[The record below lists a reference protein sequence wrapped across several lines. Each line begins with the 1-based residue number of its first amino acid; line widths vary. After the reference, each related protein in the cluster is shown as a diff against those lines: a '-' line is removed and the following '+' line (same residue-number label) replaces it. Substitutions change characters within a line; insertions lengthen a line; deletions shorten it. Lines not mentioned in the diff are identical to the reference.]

1 MLNLMMDIGY
11 IDIDDDEYP
20 YEYGYSMQTT
30 IYAKDLV
37 EIGKKVTEYFKL
49 GMFEHLVFIEES
61 FCLDENGSVLYDFKW
76 GDYLL
81 SGNLSIQ

>member
-1 MLNLMMDIGY
+1 MMDIGY

-61 FCLDENGSVLYDFKW
+61 FCLDENGDEEFQFLWS
-76 GDYLL
+76 DYLTNSPL
-81 SGNLSIQ
+81 TLN